1 MSLETITSWSL
12 QADAWKSF
20 LAADFPLFRHYVE
33 NGYRF
38 HLYLSQN
45 LALESLPGFYEAQR
59 TTEIANEVIRHNNT

>member
-33 NGYRF
+33 TGYSF

-45 LALESLPGFYEAQR
+45 LALKSLPGF
-59 TTEIANEVIRHNNT
+59 